1 MYTEEELKSLVN
13 SEFKK
18 SVAEYQEKG
27 MALKLIDKTTGE
39 EVDFKII
46 KENNFDSS
54 QYDLNVICGS
64 QSNNLEVI
72 AVHEKYYI
80 EFIQK
85 MCSFLGPKGE
95 AFPRVHDSNSKI
107 YYSFFYSPK
116 VEKGKILLEEIST
129 STKIIARSFCEG
141 DLVKIPSAID
151 TMGITAAFTLMDIPY
166 ENNLGWAWLSRIKF
180 FEITNEERSRIFDIA
195 RNLDKLK

>member
-1 MYTEEELKSLVN
+1 MYTEEELKSIVN

-27 MALKLIDKTTGE
+27 MALTLIDKTTGE

-95 AFPRVHDSNSKI
+95 AFPRVHDSNSNL
-107 YYSFFYSPK
+107 YYSFFYSPN
-116 VEKGKILLEEIST
+116 VERGAILFEENSA
-129 STKIIARSFCEG
+129 SANIIAQTFYEG
-141 DLVKIPSAID
+141 DTIKIPSSIKK
-151 TMGITAAFTLMDIPY
+151 
-166 ENNLGWAWLSRIKF
+166 GWHWLSRINF
-180 FEITNEERSRIFDIA
+180 FEITIDERNKIFDVAKNI
-195 RNLDKLK
+195 DKHYQKKYGNT